1 MASKPEIE
9 PDKINIKP
17 RYEAASSFSARVL
30 AISKPAQVIITPL
43 PSMPMLPTNLFKK
56 LLAENTKASERVSV
70 FFCSSSTMSENID
83 AINIQNPLQ
92 RKFWTNALRQN
103 SHHKKLKAPRPVG
116 GKISVP

>member
-70 FFCSSSTMSENID
+70 FFC
-83 AINIQNPLQ
+83 
-92 RKFWTNALRQN
+92 
-103 SHHKKLKAPRPVG
+103 
-116 GKISVP
+116 